1 MKPVYVTRTGPVS
14 ETERDIIADLAELGR
29 TSQEIAQRLGRDP
42 GTIYYH
48 RVVAGCPPPSCD
60 CSSANIANEPIV
72 EMRRAGAGI
81 REIARAVGR
90 PVSTVWLQLHR
101 LAAVECD
108 I

>member
-1 MKPVYVTRTGPVS
+1 MKPAYVTRTGPVS
-14 ETERDIIADLAELGR
+14 ETERDIIADLAELGW

-60 CSSANIANEPIV
+60 CSSANIANEPILT
-72 EMRRAGAGI
+72 MRRAGA
-81 REIARAVGR
+81 REIGR